1 MKIGYAR
8 VSTADQ
14 NLARQIAKLNK
25 VGVERIYQEK
35 LSGKDMRR
43 PQLRRLLRTLKHDD
57 EGLCRQFR

>member
-8 VSTADQ
+8 VFTADQ

-35 LSGKDMRR
+35 ISGKDMRR
-43 PQLRRLLRTLKHDD
+43 PQL
-57 EGLCRQFR
+57 G